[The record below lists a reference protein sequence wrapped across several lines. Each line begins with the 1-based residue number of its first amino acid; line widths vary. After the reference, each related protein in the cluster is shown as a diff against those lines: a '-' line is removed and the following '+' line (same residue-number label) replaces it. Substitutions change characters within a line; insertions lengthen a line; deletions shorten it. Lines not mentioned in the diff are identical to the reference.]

1 MNDRYHGEFSLT
13 AEGNPDFPVSP
24 AVSPGRRRWVWDD
37 SGTVN
42 RLDLFLLALAF
53 LVGWTGYRRG
63 ALRQILSWGGLVLG
77 LVLGATLAPR
87 AAALAQNPLNQVG
100 MALGA
105 FLIGGVV
112 GIIFGKL
119 FGRSAR
125 AAAKGVH
132 LGLLDSAGGAGIALV
147 ALGLIVWFITLNL
160 VNGPFPGIALE
171 IRESVVIQGLDSALP
186 EPPSLL
192 SQVRDF
198 FNRFGFPQVF
208 AGLPPAP
215 AGPVVG
221 PTQEDASAAFEHAA
235 ESTVRVVGR
244 ACDQILQG
252 TGFVVAPN
260 YVLTNAHVVAGVGE
274 PQIQIQGGATQAAT
288 TVLFD
293 PDLDDAVLR
302 VAEAPGPVLPLA
314 GEDVARGTG
323 GAVLGYPGGG
333 DLTGVKAAVRQVI
346 QAEGRDIYG
355 GDQVTREVY
364 ELQTEV
370 MPGNSGGPFVM
381 TDGTVA
387 GLVFAASTTEK
398 GVGYAI
404 TSTELQNDLHRA
416 VVRFSRVPTGSCI
429 R

>member
-1 MNDRYHGEFSLT
+1 M
-13 AEGNPDFPVSP
+13 
-24 AVSPGRRRWVWDD
+24 WDD
-37 SGTVN
+37 SATVN

-63 ALRQILSWGGLVLG
+63 ALRQTLSWGGLVLG
-77 LVLGATLAPR
+77 LVLGASLAPR
-87 AAALAQNPLNQVG
+87 AASLAQNPLNQVG

-105 FLIGGVV
+105 FLIGGLV
-112 GIIFGKL
+112 GIILGRL
-119 FGRSAR
+119 LGRSTR
-125 AAAKGVH
+125 AAAKGAH
-132 LGLLDSAGGAGIALV
+132 LGRLDSAAGAGIALV
-147 ALGLIVWFITLNL
+147 ALGLVVWFVTLNL
-160 VNGPFPGIALE
+160 VNGPFPGVALE
-171 IRESVVIQGLDSALP
+171 IRESVVIQTLDSTFP

-221 PTQEDASAAFEHAA
+221 PSQEGASAAFDHAA
-235 ESTVRVVGR
+235 GSTVRVVGR
-244 ACDQILQG
+244 ACDQMQQG

-260 YVLTNAHVVAGVGE
+260 YVLTNAHVIAGVGD

-293 PDLDDAVLR
+293 PNLDVAVLR
-302 VAEAPGPVLPLA
+302 VADAPGPALPLA
-314 GEDVARGTG
+314 GENVARGTG
-323 GAVLGYPGGG
+323 GAVLGYPSGG
-333 DLTGVKAAVRQVI
+333 DLTGVKAAVRQVVG
-346 QAEGRDIYG
+346 AEGRDIYG
-355 GDQVTREVY
+355 GKQVTREVY

-370 MPGNSGGPFVM
+370 LPGNSGGPFVM

-404 TSTELQNDLHRA
+404 TSTELQSDLAHA
-416 VVRFSRVPTGSCI
+416 VDSISQVPTGPCV

>member
-1 MNDRYHGEFSLT
+1 MNH
-13 AEGNPDFPVSP
+13 
-24 AVSPGRRRWVWDD
+24 
-37 SGTVN
+37 
-42 RLDLFLLALAF
+42 LDLFLLALAL

-63 ALRQILSWGGLVLG
+63 ALRQILSWGGLVFG
-77 LVLGATLAPR
+77 LMLGAMLAPR
-87 AAALAQNPLNQVG
+87 VASLSGNPLNQVG

-105 FLIGGVV
+105 LLLGGLIGNILGR
-112 GIIFGKL
+112 L
-119 FGRSAR
+119 LGRSAR

-132 LGLLDSAGGAGIALV
+132 LGPIDSAAGAGVALL
-147 ALGLIVWFITLNL
+147 ALGLVVWFLTLNL
-160 VNGPFPGIALE
+160 VNGPFPGVARE
-171 IRESVVIQGLDSALP
+171 IRESAVIKGLDSAFP

-215 AGPVVG
+215 AGPVAQ
-221 PTQEDASAAFEHAA
+221 PSQQDASAAFDHAEH
-235 ESTVRVVGR
+235 STVRLVGR
-244 ACDQILQG
+244 ACDQIQQG

-260 YVLTNAHVVAGVGE
+260 YVITNAHVIAGVRE
-274 PQIQIQGGATQAAT
+274 PQVQIQGGSTQTAT

-293 PDLDDAVLR
+293 PRLDVAVVR
-302 VAEAPGPVLPLA
+302 VTDTPGPVLPLA

-333 DLTGVKAAVRQVI
+333 NLTGVRGAVRQVLA
-346 QAEGRDIYG
+346 AEGRDIYG
-355 GDQVTREVY
+355 GEQVVREVY

-370 MPGNSGGPFVM
+370 MPGSSGGPFVL

-387 GLVFAASTTEK
+387 GLVFAASTTEE

-404 TSTELQNDLHRA
+404 TSTELERDLDRSVGETAA
-416 VVRFSRVPTGSCI
+416 VSTGPCM

>member
-1 MNDRYHGEFSLT
+1 M
-13 AEGNPDFPVSP
+13 P
-24 AVSPGRRRWVWDD
+24 RRRSCVWDD
-37 SGTVN
+37 SAAVN
-42 RLDLFLLALAF
+42 RLDLFLVALAF
-53 LVGWTGYRRG
+53 LVGWSGYRRG

-87 AAALAQNPLNQVG
+87 AASLAQDPLNQVG

-105 FLIGGVV
+105 FLIGGII
-112 GIIFGKL
+112 GIMLGRL
-119 FGRSAR
+119 LGRSAR

-132 LGLLDSAGGAGIALV
+132 LGRLDSAAGAGIALV
-147 ALGLIVWFITLNL
+147 ALGLVVWFITLNL
-160 VNGPFPGIALE
+160 VNGPFPGVALE
-171 IRESVVIQGLDSALP
+171 IRDSLVIRTLDSALP
-186 EPPSLL
+186 EPPALL

-221 PTQEDASAAFEHAA
+221 PSQEDASAAFHRAA
-235 ESTVRVVGR
+235 GSTVRVVGR
-244 ACDQILQG
+244 ACDRIQQG

-260 YVLTNAHVVAGVGE
+260 YVLTAAHVIAGVTD
-274 PQIQIQGGATQAAT
+274 PQVQIQGGANQAAT

-293 PDLDDAVLR
+293 PDLDVAVLR
-302 VAEAPGPVLPLA
+302 VAEDPGPVLPLA

-333 DLTGVKAAVRQVI
+333 NLTGVKAAVRQVI
-346 QAEGRDIYG
+346 EAQGRDIYG
-355 GDQVTREVY
+355 GAQVVREVY

-404 TSTELQNDLHRA
+404 TSTELEGDVAHA
-416 VVRFSRVPTGSCI
+416 VVRSSQVPTGACI
-429 R
+429 P